1 MANEWSWINAWKK
14 KRNEYEGRI
23 EKKKKRIDN
32 EEKILWADK
41 NVDAKRILDALTFWI
56 DQMH

>member
-1 MANEWSWINAWKK
+1 MKDVL
-14 KRNEYEGRI
+14 KR
-23 EKKKKRIDN
+23 KKKRIDN

>member
-14 KRNEYEGRI
+14 KRKEYEGRI

>member
-1 MANEWSWINAWKK
+1 MVNEWSWINAWKK

>member
-1 MANEWSWINAWKK
+1 VANEWSWINAWKK